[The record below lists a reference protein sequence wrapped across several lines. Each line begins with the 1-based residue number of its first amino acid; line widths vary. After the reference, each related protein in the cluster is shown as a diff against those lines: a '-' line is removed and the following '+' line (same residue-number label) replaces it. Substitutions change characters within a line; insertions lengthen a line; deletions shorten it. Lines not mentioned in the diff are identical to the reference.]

1 MLTKNDK
8 TVADVEEGKKEKIID
23 NLKGF
28 TEKFVNCIANASF
41 DMPSNQ
47 VDLSSNQT
55 SGQVLQQVTSTDQ
68 TPNASVAQVLGSETP
83 SNQANSSESYS
94 SLWSWL
100 GYSSP
105 TPPGS
110 PEKTSTHSSA
120 EIPEVQSTKP
130 IDKKVESSAKMQ
142 KYDSRSL
149 IEVFKQAD
157 TRYNNSDSYWSL
169 ISWLFRRRSFG
180 KTINDLKSFPDPI
193 LRLQAFYLFTSE
205 QGGTWHI
212 GSANTALY
220 IAAIRAIPDYE
231 NDRQSLSDE
240 FIHEVLIPHLRPLVN
255 LEIIARI
262 EKRAEFLRKKE
273 EERRQVEEDCRVFLN
288 QAAEIEL
295 FDNAELARKEAV
307 DNPTKQVFHLSA
319 RTLSAKELQLKQKRT
334 KAKVDENELVWQ
346 FTWYDSTGNPNLLE
360 MTSGLESLL
369 TSFNLIK
376 RPEESGDSEIKLKL
390 TEFSRLEKEY
400 EERTSV
406 VLEPSAEEL
415 EDLKSSYAITKKD
428 RQYQLT
434 WYDNQGNPVPLVL
447 SHHYLLATWLAT
459 KEALT
464 IEDLPILKIYLQPQ
478 FANPELSIKMCC
490 SQLAEE
496 HLARTKVL
504 IDPRSDLSF
513 LSLTYVLTQDEGQY
527 QLTWFDS
534 FCNPNPVNLENH
546 EALSKWL
553 KTKTA
558 VSHEDMSQLRT
569 YLQHVKMRNEVDQS
583 VQKGLGRKIL
593 EKKGVTL
600 ICTDNLEGIPPYKLS
615 AGIYILTRS
624 PDPKTGEWILYQRQ
638 KGGENIRVNIS
649 AAKTDDSAE
658 AESVKTNDW
667 EDFHKFLAEKEAP
680 FSAAQLSLG
689 DQAELKKKIMAI
701 IPMPKETNLC
711 TAVEVFNEKK
721 AHKFTA
727 CTFVVTK
734 KDSEWQLIYIDIL
747 QRAIP
752 VPVSNEN
759 LPAVN
764 ALFNKWKGDP
774 QSLANEQLK
783 ELSGHLIGYKPM
795 SQIKMSKFSLVAKC
809 IASQAS
815 ILHSQ
820 EGTSTQEETTRQ
832 SIPEP
837 GRINLSNFAKIT
849 ELWGQRP
856 VYKPVEKTSTKPA
869 SEDPSAFQS
878 VYTS

>member
-1 MLTKNDK
+1 
-8 TVADVEEGKKEKIID
+8 
-23 NLKGF
+23 
-28 TEKFVNCIANASF
+28 
-41 DMPSNQ
+41 MPVNQ
-47 VDLSSNQT
+47 VDLSSNQA
-55 SGQVLQQVTSTDQ
+55 SGQILEEVTKTDQ
-68 TPNASVAQVLGSETP
+68 TPKDSIAQVHAPETP

-100 GYSSP
+100 GYGSP
-105 TPPGS
+105 TPPSS
-110 PEKTSTHSSA
+110 PEKSSAHSSA

-130 IDKKVESSAKMQ
+130 VEKKVESSAKTK

-205 QGGTWHI
+205 EGGTWHI

-262 EKRAEFLRKKE
+262 EERAEFLRGKE
-273 EERRQVEEDCRVFLN
+273 EERRKVEEDCRVFLN

-319 RTLSAKELQLKQKRT
+319 RTLNAKELELKQKRT
-334 KAKVDENELVWQ
+334 KTKVDEKELVWQ

-369 TSFNLIK
+369 TSFHLIK

-406 VLEPSAEEL
+406 VLEPSPEEL

-434 WYDNQGNPVPLVL
+434 WYDNHGNPVPLVL

-464 IEDLPILKIYLQPQ
+464 IEDLPVIKIYLQPQ

-490 SQLAEE
+490 SQLAKD

-504 IDPRSDLSF
+504 IDPPSKDLSF
-513 LSLTYVLTQDEGQY
+513 LSLTYVLTQQDEGQY
-527 QLTWFDS
+527 QLTWYDS
-534 FCNPNPVNLENH
+534 FCKPNPVNLENH

-558 VSHEDMSQLRT
+558 LSHEDMSQLRT

-583 VQKGLGRKIL
+583 AQKGLGRKIL

-649 AAKTDDSAE
+649 AAETDDSSEAE
-658 AESVKTNDW
+658 IESVKTNDW
-667 EDFHKFLAEKEAP
+667 EDFHRFLAEKQAP
-680 FSAAQLSLG
+680 FSAAQLSLV
-689 DQAELKKKIMAI
+689 DQAELKKKLMSI
-701 IPMPKETNLC
+701 IPVPKETNLC
-711 TAVEVFNEKK
+711 TAVEVFDEKTV
-721 AHKFTA
+721 AEFAA
-727 CTFVVTK
+727 CTFIVTK

-747 QRAIP
+747 QRALP
-752 VPVSNEN
+752 VLVSSDN
-759 LPAVN
+759 LPEVQ
-764 ALFNKWKGDP
+764 ALFSKWKGDP
-774 QSLANEQLK
+774 LSLVDEQLK
-783 ELSGHLIGYKPM
+783 ELSKYLVDYKHVN
-795 SQIKMSKFSLVAKC
+795 QINMSKFSLLAQCLAKRST
-809 IASQAS
+809 IPEKTIKSLA
-815 ILHSQ
+815 
-820 EGTSTQEETTRQ
+820 EETSTTQTTEQCIPETVSTEETSHPITEQPR
-832 SIPEP
+832 PEP
-837 GRINLSNFAKIT
+837 GKLNLSQFANIT
-849 ELWGQRP
+849 KMWGERP
-856 VYKPVEKTSTKPA
+856 VYKTAEQTSTKRAYENPSVPA
-869 SEDPSAFQS
+869 AYNP
-878 VYTS
+878 